1 MSEVKRRPGRPK
13 KKEVSEEPPKGPK
26 FEHRLGPIIKFRDQR
41 QYMVLESYEKGWLV
55 AELKDNFGKMGEV
68 FFWRSE
74 FIEEI
79 QKRNYIVPSNEN

>member
-1 MSEVKRRPGRPK
+1 
-13 KKEVSEEPPKGPK
+13 
-26 FEHRLGPIIKFRDQR
+26 
-41 QYMVLESYEKGWLV
+41 MVLESYEKGWLV